1 MHANSL
7 VRIAAPI
14 LGLISIVAG
23 LLIFNQTSS
32 AQRSRLQPKTRI
44 YTIDP
49 ASSRI
54 MVQLTQEG
62 FLAKLRPRNE
72 VVVKNFNGKI
82 QVAQNDESDI
92 AVVLESEVN
101 SLTNVDKD
109 MSEFERKEF
118 HNVLHNVVLES
129 EKFPTIKFASISVT
143 DVQGSNEGRTFTLNG
158 DLTIREVTRRVAI
171 PLSVTIRDQELRAAG
186 EGRIKQSEFGI
197 KPYTGGLGAIK
208 IADEVKVNFVIVAKI
223 S

>member
-7 VRIAAPI
+7 VRIAAPA

-23 LLIFNQTSS
+23 LLIFNQASS

-44 YTIDP
+44 YTIDQ

-54 MVQLTQEG
+54 TVELTQEG
-62 FLAKLRPRNE
+62 FIAKLRPRNE
-72 VVVKNFNGKI
+72 VAVKNFNGKI
-82 QVAQNDESDI
+82 QVAQNNESDV
-92 AVVLESEVN
+92 AVVLESEVS
-101 SLTNVDKD
+101 SLTNIDKG

-118 HNVLHNVVLES
+118 HNILHNAVLES

-143 DVQGSNEGRTFTLNG
+143 DVQQSGEGRSFTLNG
-158 DLTIREVTRRVAI
+158 DLTIREVTRRIAVPI
-171 PLSVTIRDQELRAAG
+171 SVTVRDQELRATG

-197 KPYTGGLGAIK
+197 KPYAGGFGAIK
-208 IADEVKVNFVIVAKI
+208 VGDEVKVNFVIVAKI
-223 S
+223 P

>member
-1 MHANSL
+1 MHANSF
-7 VRIAAPI
+7 VRIAAPA

-23 LLIFNQTSS
+23 LLIINQTSS

-44 YTIDP
+44 YTIDL

-54 MVQLTQEG
+54 LVQLTQEG

-72 VVVKNFNGKI
+72 VAVKSFNGKI
-82 QVAQNDESDI
+82 QVAQSDESDI

-101 SLTNVDKD
+101 SMTNVDKD
-109 MSEFERKEF
+109 MSEFERREF

-143 DVQGSNEGRTFTLNG
+143 DVQGSDEGRTFTLNG
-158 DLTIREVTRRVAI
+158 DLTIREVTRRVAV
-171 PLSVTIRDQELRAAG
+171 PVNVTIKDQELRATG

-208 IADEVKVNFVIVAKI
+208 IADEVKINFVIVARI

>member
-7 VRIAAPI
+7 VRIAAPA
-14 LGLISIVAG
+14 LGLISIFAG

-44 YTIDP
+44 YTMDP
-49 ASSRI
+49 ASSQI

-62 FLAKLRPRNE
+62 FLAKLRPRND
-72 VVVKNFNGKI
+72 VAVKSFNGKI
-82 QVAQNDESDI
+82 QVSQSDQSDI

-101 SLTNVDKD
+101 SMTNVDKD

-118 HNVLHNVVLES
+118 HNILHNVVLES

-143 DVQGSNEGRTFTLNG
+143 DVQESNEGRTFTLNG
-158 DLTIREVTRRVAI
+158 DLTIREVTRRVAV
-171 PLSVTIRDQELRAAG
+171 PVSVTIKDQELRATG

-197 KPYTGGLGAIK
+197 KPYAGGFGAIK
-208 IADEVKVNFVIVAKI
+208 IADEVKISFVIVAKI

>member
-7 VRIAAPI
+7 IRIAAPA

-44 YTIDP
+44 YTMDP
-49 ASSRI
+49 ASSQI

-72 VVVKNFNGKI
+72 VIVKDFNGKI
-82 QVAQNDESDI
+82 QVLQSDQSDI

-101 SLTNVDKD
+101 SMTNVDKD
-109 MSEFERKEF
+109 MTEFERKEF
-118 HNVLHNVVLES
+118 HNILHNVVLES

-143 DVQGSNEGRTFTLNG
+143 DVQGVDGGRTFTLNG
-158 DLTIREVTRRVAI
+158 DLTIREVTRRVAV
-171 PLSVTIRDQELRAAG
+171 PVNVTIKDQELRATG

-197 KPYTGGLGAIK
+197 KPYTGGFGAIK
-208 IADEVKVNFVIVAKI
+208 IADEVKINFVIVAKT

>member
-54 MVQLTQEG
+54 IVQLTQEG

-72 VVVKNFNGKI
+72 VVIKDFNGKI

-158 DLTIREVTRRVAI
+158 DLTIREVTRRVAV
-171 PLSVTIRDQELRAAG
+171 PLSVTIREQELRATG

>member
-7 VRIAAPI
+7 VRITALA
-14 LGLISIVAG
+14 LVLISIVAG
-23 LLIFNQTSS
+23 LLIFHPTSS
-32 AQRSRLQPKTRI
+32 AQNSRLQPKTRI
-44 YTIDP
+44 YTIDL

-54 MVQLTQEG
+54 TVQLTQEG
-62 FLAKLRPRNE
+62 FLAKLRPSNE
-72 VVVKNFNGKI
+72 VAVKDFNGKI
-82 QVAQNDESDI
+82 QVLQNDESDI

-118 HNVLHNVVLES
+118 HNILHNVVLES
-129 EKFPTIKFASISVT
+129 GKFPTIKFASISVT

-171 PLSVTIRDQELRAAG
+171 PVSVTIKDQELRATG
-186 EGRIKQSEFGI
+186 EGRFKQSEFGI
-197 KPYTGGLGAIK
+197 KPYVGALGAIK
-208 IADEVKVNFVIVAKI
+208 IADEVKVNFIIVAKI

>member
-7 VRIAAPI
+7 IRIAAPA

-44 YTIDP
+44 YTMDP
-49 ASSRI
+49 ASSQI

-72 VVVKNFNGKI
+72 VIVKDFNGKI
-82 QVAQNDESDI
+82 QVLQSDQSDI

-101 SLTNVDKD
+101 SMTNVDKD
-109 MSEFERKEF
+109 MTEFERKEF
-118 HNVLHNVVLES
+118 HNILHNVVLES

-158 DLTIREVTRRVAI
+158 DLTIREVTRRVAV
-171 PLSVTIRDQELRAAG
+171 PVSVTIRDQELRATG
-186 EGRIKQSEFGI
+186 EGSIKQSEFGI
-197 KPYTGGLGAIK
+197 KPYAGGFGAIK
-208 IADEVKVNFVIVAKI
+208 IADEVKINFVIVAKI

>member
-7 VRIAAPI
+7 VRIAAPA
-14 LGLISIVAG
+14 LGLICIIAG

-49 ASSRI
+49 ASSSI
-54 MVQLTQEG
+54 IVQLTQEG

-72 VVVKNFNGKI
+72 VAIKDFNGKI

-143 DVQGSNEGRTFTLNG
+143 DVLGSNEGRTFTLNG
-158 DLTIREVTRRVAI
+158 DLTIREVTRRVAV
-171 PLSVTIRDQELRAAG
+171 PLSVTIREQELRATG

>member
-7 VRIAAPI
+7 VRIAAPA
-14 LGLISIVAG
+14 LVLISIVAG
-23 LLIFNQTSS
+23 LLIFQQSSS

-44 YTIDP
+44 YTIDM

-72 VVVKNFNGKI
+72 VAVKNFNGKI

-101 SLTNVDKD
+101 SMTNVDKD

-118 HNVLHNVVLES
+118 HNILHNVVLES

-158 DLTIREVTRRVAI
+158 DLTIREVTRRVAV
-171 PLSVTIRDQELRAAG
+171 PVTVTIKDQELRATG

-197 KPYTGGLGAIK
+197 KPYVGALGAIK
-208 IADEVKVNFVIVAKI
+208 IADEVKVDFVIVAKI

>member
-1 MHANSL
+1 MHANSF
-7 VRIAAPI
+7 VRIAAPA

-23 LLIFNQTSS
+23 LLIINQTSS

-44 YTIDP
+44 YTIDL

-54 MVQLTQEG
+54 LVQLTQEG

-72 VVVKNFNGKI
+72 VAVKSFNGKI
-82 QVAQNDESDI
+82 QVAQSDESDI

-101 SLTNVDKD
+101 SMTNVDKD
-109 MSEFERKEF
+109 MSEFERREF

-143 DVQGSNEGRTFTLNG
+143 DVQGTNEGRTFTLNG
-158 DLTIREVTRRVAI
+158 DLTIREVTRRVAV
-171 PLSVTIRDQELRAAG
+171 PVSVTIRDQELRATG

-208 IADEVKVNFVIVAKI
+208 IADEVKINFVIVAKI

>member
-54 MVQLTQEG
+54 IVQLTQEG

-72 VVVKNFNGKI
+72 VVIKDFNGKI

-143 DVQGSNEGRTFTLNG
+143 DVLGSNEGRTFTLNG
-158 DLTIREVTRRVAI
+158 DLTIREVTRRVAV
-171 PLSVTIRDQELRAAG
+171 PLSVTIREQELRATG

>member
-54 MVQLTQEG
+54 IVQLTQEG

-72 VVVKNFNGKI
+72 VVIKDFNGKI

-143 DVQGSNEGRTFTLNG
+143 DVLGSNEGRTFTLNG
-158 DLTIREVTRRVAI
+158 DLTIREVTRRVAV
-171 PLSVTIRDQELRAAG
+171 PLSVTIRDQELRATG

>member
-1 MHANSL
+1 MHANSF
-7 VRIAAPI
+7 VRIAAPAF
-14 LGLISIVAG
+14 GLISIVAG
-23 LLIFNQTSS
+23 LLIFNQISS

-44 YTIDP
+44 YTIDL

-72 VVVKNFNGKI
+72 VTVKSFNGKI

-92 AVVLESEVN
+92 AMVLESEVN

-109 MSEFERKEF
+109 MSEFERREF

-158 DLTIREVTRRVAI
+158 DLTIREVTRRVAV
-171 PLSVTIRDQELRAAG
+171 PVSVTIRDQELRATG

-197 KPYTGGLGAIK
+197 TPYTGGLGAIK

>member
-1 MHANSL
+1 MHANNL
-7 VRIAAPI
+7 VRIGAPI

-44 YTIDP
+44 YTMDL
-49 ASSRI
+49 ASSQI
-54 MVQLTQEG
+54 MVQLTHEG
-62 FLAKLRPRNE
+62 LIAKLRPRNE
-72 VVVKNFNGKI
+72 VAVKNFNGKI
-82 QVAQNDESDI
+82 QVAQDNESDI
-92 AVVLESEVN
+92 AVVLESEVS

-118 HNVLHNVVLES
+118 HNILHNVVLES
-129 EKFPTIKFASISVT
+129 EKFPTIKFASVSVT
-143 DVQGSNEGRTFTLNG
+143 DVQEANGGRTFTLNG
-158 DLTIREVTRRVAI
+158 DLTIREVTRRVAV
-171 PLSVTIRDQELRAAG
+171 PVNVTIRDQELRATG

-197 KPYTGGLGAIK
+197 KPYTGGFGAIK
-208 IADEVKVNFVIVAKI
+208 IADEVKINFVIVAKT

>member
-7 VRIAAPI
+7 VRIAAPA
-14 LGLISIVAG
+14 LGLICIIAG

-49 ASSRI
+49 ASSSI
-54 MVQLTQEG
+54 IVQLTQEG

-72 VVVKNFNGKI
+72 VAIKDFNGKI

-101 SLTNVDKD
+101 SMTNIDKD
-109 MSEFERKEF
+109 MSEFERREF

-143 DVQGSNEGRTFTLNG
+143 DVQGADEGRTFTLNG
-158 DLTIREVTRRVAI
+158 DLTIREVTRRVAV
-171 PLSVTIRDQELRAAG
+171 PVNVTIKDQELRATG

>member
-23 LLIFNQTSS
+23 LSIFNQTSS

-49 ASSRI
+49 ASSQI

-72 VVVKNFNGKI
+72 VAVKNFNGKI

-143 DVQGSNEGRTFTLNG
+143 DVQESNEGRTFTLNG
-158 DLTIREVTRRVAI
+158 DLTIREVTRRVAV
-171 PLSVTIRDQELRAAG
+171 PLSVTIRDQELRATG

>member
-7 VRIAAPI
+7 VRIAAPA

-23 LLIFNQTSS
+23 LLIFNQTLS

-49 ASSRI
+49 ASSSI
-54 MVQLTQEG
+54 IVQLTQEG
-62 FLAKLRPRNE
+62 FLAKLRPHND
-72 VVVKNFNGKI
+72 VAVKDFNGKI
-82 QVAQNDESDI
+82 QVAQNNESDI
-92 AVVLESEVN
+92 AVVLESEV
-101 SLTNVDKD
+101 SSMTNIDKD
-109 MSEFERKEF
+109 MSEFERREF
-118 HNVLHNVVLES
+118 HNVLHNIVLES
-129 EKFPTIKFASISVT
+129 EKFPTVKFASISVT
-143 DVQGSNEGRTFTLNG
+143 DVQGSDEGRTFTLNG
-158 DLTIREVTRRVAI
+158 DLTIREVTRRVAV
-171 PLSVTIRDQELRAAG
+171 PVSVTIKDQELRATG

-208 IADEVKVNFVIVAKI
+208 IADEVKINFVILAKI

>member
-7 VRIAAPI
+7 VRIAAPA

-23 LLIFNQTSS
+23 LLIINQTSS

-44 YTIDP
+44 YTIDL

-54 MVQLTQEG
+54 LVQLTQEG

-72 VVVKNFNGKI
+72 VAVKSFNGKI
-82 QVAQNDESDI
+82 QVAQSDESDI

-101 SLTNVDKD
+101 SMTNVDKD
-109 MSEFERKEF
+109 MSEFERREF

-143 DVQGSNEGRTFTLNG
+143 DVQGTNEGRTFTLNG
-158 DLTIREVTRRVAI
+158 DLTIREVTRRVAV
-171 PLSVTIRDQELRAAG
+171 PVSVTIRDQELRATG

-208 IADEVKVNFVIVAKI
+208 IADEVKINFVIVAKI